1 MFLQSF
7 KNVLDKAFGKEIIVV
22 GAGRY
27 GRELVGALIDNNQNV
42 NCFFDNDSS
51 IQGLNIYGVQ
61 IEGPSKELVNSNTML
76 VISTGSD
83 LNRFVLKRQLTNMG
97 IAESQIICYYPFRCA
112 DYNASLQESDYKK
125 AIDEM
130 FMEKF
135 GRKMNWDSP
144 RTYNEKINW
153 EKINNHDERRVT
165 LADKSLARNW
175 VAEKIGKEHITRHYG
190 VWNHAEDIPFDELP
204 EKFVL
209 KANNGSGRNILVK
222 DKNKLDIPRTKEQ
235 LDYWMTSNYMFNSF
249 EMHYKDIKPRIIA
262 EEYLDGLAESVYDYN
277 IYCFHGEPKYIWCI
291 KGSHRPRCTASFYDL
306 DWNKQPFSYGYPPD
320 IYPAPKP
327 HNLDEMLE
335 LTRILCKDFDHVR
348 VDWFD
353 MPDGRILFG
362 EMTFQTWAGLN
373 HFIPEK
379 YDLIFG
385 EMI

>member
-1 MFLQSF
+1 MLKKSF
-7 KNVLDKAFGKEIIVV
+7 DQVLSKSKNKEIIVV
-22 GAGRY
+22 GAGTY
-27 GRELVGALIDNNQNV
+27 GKELAGALIDNDCDV
-42 NCFFDNDSS
+42 KCFFDNDKNK
-51 IQGLNIYGVQ
+51 QGSAIYGVC
-61 IEGPSKELVNSNTML
+61 IEEPSLALVNENTML
-76 VISTGSD
+76 VLSVGGD
-83 LNRFVLKRQLTNMG
+83 YNRYQLVKQLLQMG
-97 IAESQIICYYPFRCA
+97 ISQQQIICYFPYHCA
-112 DYNASLQESDYKK
+112 DYNASLPESEYKDV
-125 AIDEM
+125 ISEM
-130 FMEKF
+130 FYERF
-135 GRKMNWDSP
+135 GREMNWDSP

-190 VWNHAEDIPFDELP
+190 VWDHAEDIPFDELP

-291 KGSHRPRCTASFYDL
+291 KGSHRPGCTASFYDL

-335 LTRILCKDFDHVR
+335 LTRILCRDFDHVR

-362 EMTFQTWAGLN
+362 EMTFQTWGGLKR
-373 HFIPEK
+373 FIPEE

-385 EMI
+385 DMI